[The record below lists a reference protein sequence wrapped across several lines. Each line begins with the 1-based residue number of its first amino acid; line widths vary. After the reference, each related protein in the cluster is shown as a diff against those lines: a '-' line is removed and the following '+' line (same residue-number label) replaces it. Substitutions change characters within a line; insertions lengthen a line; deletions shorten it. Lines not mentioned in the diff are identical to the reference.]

1 MRYILSRLIWLPVV
15 LWAVASLTFVVL
27 RLVPGTAIDS
37 ASLYNNLSVDQVNAY
52 KAQWD
57 LDKPVWQQY
66 TIFISDMARGD
77 LGISMTSAVPVTTL
91 LASRLPSTIE
101 LAVVAM
107 IVSSILGIGAGV
119 IASVTKNKALE
130 WFVRVGSLLGLS
142 VPWFWIAIV
151 LIIIFAVR
159 LGWMPVSGRL
169 DAGMPYE
176 TITNFMLID
185 TIITGNWPAL
195 LSFLHHLILPAAA
208 IGLTSAGYVA
218 RLTRAAM
225 LEVLRADY
233 VRTARS
239 KGLQERFVVMKHAF
253 RNALLPILTSQGLQ
267 FGTLLGG
274 AVITEMV
281 FAWPGM
287 GRLLMDGILRRD
299 YPIVQASVIVVAS
312 IYVLVNL
319 VVDLLY
325 HVVDPRLRRS

>member
-1 MRYILSRLIWLPVV
+1 MRYLLSRLIWLPIV
-15 LWAVASLTFVVL
+15 LWAVATLTFGVL
-27 RLVPGTAIDS
+27 RIVPGSAIDS
-37 ASLYNNLSVDQVNAY
+37 AALYNNLSVEQVNAY

-66 TIFISDMARGD
+66 TIFLSEVVRGD

-91 LASRLPSTIE
+91 LGSRLPSTIE

-107 IVSSILGIGAGV
+107 VISSVIGIGAGV
-119 IASVTKNKALE
+119 IASVTRSKVLE
-130 WFVRVGSLLGLS
+130 WLVRTGSLLGLS

-159 LGWMPVSGRL
+159 LGWMPVSGRI

-176 TITNFMLID
+176 SITNFMFID
-185 TIITGNWPAL
+185 TIITGNWKAL
-195 LSFLHHLILPAAA
+195 LSFLHHLILPAVA

-218 RLTRAAM
+218 RMTRAAM

-239 KGLQERFVVMKHAF
+239 KGLHDRVVVMKHAF

-299 YPIVQASVIVVAS
+299 YPIVQATVIVVAS

-319 VVDLLY
+319 AVDLLY

>member
-176 TITNFMLID
+176 SLTNVMLID